1 MKVYIVG
8 ISDCEGDSIISVCAT
23 KIIAERELFK
33 SRDKLQKRWKELM
46 DGSGMNEDYE
56 EMIENLN
63 GDDYKNWNNYPCECP
78 FLQICKVIKK

>member
-8 ISDCEGDSIISVCAT
+8 IADCEGNSITSVCAN

-33 SRDKLQKRWKELM
+33 ARDKLQKRWKELM
-46 DGSGMNEDYE
+46 DGSGMDEE
-56 EMIENLN
+56 VKEMIENLN
-63 GDDYKNWNNYPCECP
+63 RNDYKNWNNYPCDCP